1 MSTTLNLVDRL
12 LARGRNF
19 QALGRDFDAH
29 HILSRLADFRDL
41 PADVAEETQARLAEL
56 CLRRKRH
63 KKARRHLTA
72 ALRHQPDNARYHYLM
87 ATAVEADKKA
97 DPERAAEHFRRAL
110 ELDPEQPKCLGDYGL
125 VAIRL
130 GQSEEGL
137 QCLRRAVEVAP
148 DDPDVLQRLVKGLC
162 LANRPDEAR
171 TTLRIALFTHPRDRR
186 FRNLWD
192 RFQFDQLRQEQEA
205 ARLSGPAGTDED
217 VPVLLPFVR
226 VEEGSSRKARRIRRD
241 GPSSLPSPHADRP
254 SWLPDRRNVK

>member
-1 MSTTLNLVDRL
+1 MIGPRGTSLFDSPARKRPGKDSQLHGGSVMMPTLNLVERV
-12 LARGRNF
+12 LAMGRRY
-19 QALGRDFDAH
+19 QEAGRHRDAVVVLMR
-29 HILSRLADFRDL
+29 LSRFRYL
-41 PADVAEETQARLAEL
+41 PAEAAEETQARLAEIHL
-56 CLRRKRH
+56 KRRKYKR
-63 KKARRHLTA
+63 ARRHLTA

-162 LANRPDEAR
+162 LANRPDE
-171 TTLRIALFTHPRDRR
+171 
-186 FRNLWD
+186 
-192 RFQFDQLRQEQEA
+192 
-205 ARLSGPAGTDED
+205 
-217 VPVLLPFVR
+217 
-226 VEEGSSRKARRIRRD
+226 
-241 GPSSLPSPHADRP
+241 
-254 SWLPDRRNVK
+254 